1 MTELHMHSDGKRSSS
16 SPEQYSPQRYFNPP
30 TMTSEKLDNGKLGL
44 NYVQKPKRGR
54 PLAVL
59 CAVLFMTCC
68 FLQTAV
74 FVASWWNLSKSDSEK
89 HPAISEANERFPKMA
104 RYHSPEK
111 DLCLS
116 PECIHASSAF
126 LYNMHPHPEAIEP
139 CTNFDELVCGGFYE
153 NDIPS
158 DESSISTLAQVDDRV
173 QTTLRHILEAPPTE
187 SNDENFI
194 MLKTAYDA
202 CMNKTALEEIGA
214 APLQKLVDRV
224 NLDGGNQNIFTD
236 TVLALIDIGVN
247 YPISLY
253 IDADETNPDAVIIYL
268 SFTTPVGL
276 PSPTNYNNTKIV
288 NLYKEVMEQL
298 FDHFGVSDAASVID
312 FEKKLAELQA
322 SSENT
327 SEKYPL
333 FDAQVLLPQVSLQ
346 RIISAKAP
354 KGYKAKQ
361 IGVLGVDTVKALSK
375 LLAKTSNP
383 VLESFLK
390 WKVIQRYSSD
400 IEDPIISLYR
410 RFNRILAGQDPDSF
424 TERWE
429 MCIPTVNSG
438 LGWILSKVFI
448 EKAFSE
454 ESKKFGDQIIL
465 DIKDVFVETLK
476 DTMWLSEKVRNVAIK
491 KVENIVQKIGY
502 STKSPDV
509 RSAEALKEWYRGLTI
524 TSAFFQNRVNVQK
537 FLSNR
542 EWAKLG
548 KPTDRDEWLMTM
560 TTVNAYY
567 DPPGNE
573 IVFPAG
579 IMQNTLF
586 YNPSVPKYLTYGAF
600 GAVGGHELTHA
611 FDDKGRN
618 FNEYGNKTN
627 WWDEKTEKEFAN
639 RAECFIKQYSNF
651 TVPGP
656 DGKALHVKGEKTLG
670 ENIADAGGLKAAYR
684 AWKKRDAVSPSPS
697 LPGLG
702 NYTNEQL
709 FFLSFGTF
717 WCAKSTPERTA
728 IRIETDEH
736 SPPSARILGT
746 VANSPHF
753 RAAFNC
759 PVKEP
764 TCNLW

>member
-1 MTELHMHSDGKRSSS
+1 MS
-16 SPEQYSPQRYFNPP
+16 
-30 TMTSEKLDNGKLGL
+30 SEKVDNVELGL
-44 NYVQKPKRGR
+44 SYGQKPKRGR
-54 PLAVL
+54 TLAVL
-59 CAVLFMTCC
+59 CAVIFMTCC
-68 FLQTAV
+68 FLQTV
-74 FVASWWNLSKSDSEK
+74 FVASWWPSSKSDAK
-89 HPAISEANERFPKMA
+89 ERFSK
-104 RYHSPEK
+104 RGRDHSPEK

-126 LYNMHPHPEAIEP
+126 LYNMHPNPETIDP
-139 CTNFDELVCGGFYE
+139 CMNFDELVCGGFYE
-153 NDIPS
+153 SDIPS
-158 DESSISTLAQVDDRV
+158 DESFISTLAQVDDRV
-173 QTTLRHILEAPPTE
+173 QTTLRHILEAPPTD
-187 SNDENFI
+187 SSDENLI

-202 CMNKTALEEIGA
+202 CMNKTTLEEIGA

-224 NLDGGNQNIFTD
+224 NLEGGNKNSFTD

-247 YPISLY
+247 YPISFY

-276 PSPTNYNNTKIV
+276 PAPANYNNTKIV
-288 NLYKEVMEQL
+288 NLYTEVMEQV

-322 SSENT
+322 SSED
-327 SEKYPL
+327 SLEKYSL
-333 FDAQVLLPQVSLQ
+333 VDAQLLLPQVSLE

-354 KGYKAKQ
+354 EGYKAKQ
-361 IGVLGVDTVKALSK
+361 IGIFGVDTVKALSK
-375 LLAKTSNP
+375 LLANTSTP

-390 WKVIQRYSSD
+390 WKVIHRYSTD

-410 RFNRILAGQDPDSF
+410 RFNRILAGRDPDSF
-424 TERWE
+424 TEQWE
-429 MCIPTVNSG
+429 RCIPTVNAD
-438 LGWILSKVFI
+438 LGWILSKIFI

-476 DTMWLSEKVRNVAIK
+476 DTVWLSEKVRSVAIK
-491 KVENIVQKIGY
+491 KVQNIVQKIGY

-524 TSAFFQNRVNVQK
+524 TSAFFQNRINVQK

-548 KPTDRDEWLMTM
+548 KPTDRDEWVLPM

-579 IMQNTLF
+579 IMQKPIF
-586 YNPSVPKYLTYGAF
+586 YNPSVPNYLTYGAF

-611 FDDKGRN
+611 FDNTGRN
-618 FNEYGNKTN
+618 FDEHGNKTN
-627 WWDEKTEKEFAN
+627 WWDEKTEKEFAD
-639 RAECFIKQYSNF
+639 RAKCFIKQYSNF
-651 TVPGP
+651 TVTGP
-656 DGKALHVKGEKTLG
+656 DGKVLHVKGEETLG

-684 AWKKRDAVSPSPS
+684 AWKKREAVSPSPS

-717 WCAKSTPERTA
+717 WCAKSTPERAAT
-728 IRIETDEH
+728 RIETDEH
-736 SPPSARILGT
+736 SPPSARIL
-746 VANSPHF
+746 ANPLTFHAIMVLAGNRCEFSPF
-753 RAAFNC
+753 QSRIQL
-759 PVKEP
+759 PG
-764 TCNLW
+764 